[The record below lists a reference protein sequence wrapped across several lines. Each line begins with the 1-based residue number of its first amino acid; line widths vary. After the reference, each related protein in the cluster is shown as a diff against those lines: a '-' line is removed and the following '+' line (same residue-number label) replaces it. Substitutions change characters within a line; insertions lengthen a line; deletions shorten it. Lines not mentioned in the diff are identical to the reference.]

1 MRNFVYYYFL
11 NLVTYCWKIKEN
23 VSLLINRVL
32 NLCRTSLQED
42 PFVLNRGKSEKKIL
56 CFISRSRLGRRICYS
71 TFIKLTLLKCPLSFP
86 PREYIYLNNEIMC
99 YKLYPLTLNHSLKY
113 AFTKDG
119 KEATV

>member
-1 MRNFVYYYFL
+1 MPNFVYYYFFKFSDL
-11 NLVTYCWKIKEN
+11 LLEN
-23 VSLLINRVL
+23 QRKHIPSNQQGFKFGSHKFTKRSF
-32 NLCRTSLQED
+32 CPKQ
-42 PFVLNRGKSEKKIL
+42 GKSEKTIL

-99 YKLYPLTLNHSLKY
+99 YKLYPLTLNDSLKY

>member
-1 MRNFVYYYFL
+1 MGKF
-11 NLVTYCWKIKEN
+11 KEN

-32 NLCRTSLQED
+32 NLGRTSLQKD

-86 PREYIYLNNEIMC
+86 PRKYIYLNKEIMC
-99 YKLYPLTLNHSLKY
+99 YKLYSLTLNDSVKY